1 MTDNDVEYQLKPK
14 EKTPVILPKNQ
25 SKPGNITSYR
35 AWYQLTRTFHC
46 HNGEKMVEQV
56 KITLNLLQPFRL
68 SPKLSSYDQIFGAF
82 S

>member
-14 EKTPVILPKNQ
+14 EKNSRNSTEKSIQ
-25 SKPGNITSYR
+25 
-35 AWYQLTRTFHC
+35 AWKYHFLSGMISTHPYFPLSQWW
-46 HNGEKMVEQV
+46 KMVEQV

-82 S
+82 G